1 MINVGSG
8 RKSFYP
14 EKGRE
19 RTVMTFLNHK
29 AEYKIHYQIFNAY
42 RASLGSD
49 PELRKR
55 YLPALKED
63 TGPTKKN
70 PPKRSAREATE
81 RNVLQRTE
89 GRLPTEDPQ
98 PDEWHL

>member
-8 RKSFYP
+8 QKSHYP
-14 EKGRE
+14 ERERE

-29 AEYKIHYQIFNAY
+29 AEYKIHDQIFNAY

-55 YLPALKED
+55 YLPAPKEA
-63 TGPTKKN
+63 TGLTKKD
-70 PPKRSAREATE
+70 PPKRDTRETTE
-81 RNVLQRTE
+81 HNVSQRTE
-89 GRLPTEDPQ
+89 GRPPTEDTQ
-98 PDEWHL
+98 SDEWQM